1 MARLTF
7 ENVSKTFPGGVRA
20 VDGASLEIGDGEF
33 IVLVGP
39 SGSGKS
45 TLLRLTAGL
54 EWLTGGTIRFD
65 GRRVDGLPPR
75 RRDVTMAFQT
85 PALYPHLSVREN
97 MAFPLRM
104 RKVAVA
110 ERGKRVAETAEPLRI
125 AGLLDRRPNELSG
138 GERQRVALGRA
149 LVREANCLLLD
160 EPFAHLDGPLR
171 EQVRLDLLEIHR
183 RRPVTTLCVT
193 HDQNDALLLGHR
205 VAVMAAGRLQQV
217 GPPLEI
223 YDAPANRFVA
233 GFFGSPSMQ
242 FLEGRLQSAAM
253 GQQKPD
259 ANGLWF
265 VTETVRLR
273 VPQAMA
279 ARLGRHIG
287 QSVQLGLRPE
297 GIRLAEGNVAR
308 SPSPPAPL
316 PRRGE
321 GRLGGDPEFSFEA
334 TVRVSEVLGDRVFH
348 RIELPDGQMLTVAGT
363 RQAQTLAEGL
373 HAFQVGPAAVQFFA
387 PGPFGERL

>member
-7 ENVSKTFPGGVRA
+7 ENVAKTFPGGVRA
-20 VDGASLEIGDGEF
+20 VDGVSLEIGDGEF

-54 EWLTGGTIRFD
+54 ERLSGGAIRFD
-65 GRRVDGLPPR
+65 GRRVDSSAAAAA
-75 RRDVTMAFQT
+75 RRDDGVPDAGALSASDRAREHGVSAADAQS
-85 PALYPHLSVREN
+85 PAR
-97 MAFPLRM
+97 
-104 RKVAVA
+104 A
-110 ERGKRVAETAEPLRI
+110 ETGKRVAETAEPLRI
-125 AGLLDRRPNELSG
+125 AGLLDRQPNELSG

-183 RRPVTTLCVT
+183 RRPATTICVT

-205 VAVMAAGRLQQV
+205 VAVMAAGKFQQA

-223 YDAPANRFVA
+223 YDSPANRFVA
-233 GFFGSPSMQ
+233 GFFGSPPMQ
-242 FLEGRLQSAAM
+242 FLEGRLQAEGCRLQGPGTGRSEAA
-253 GQQKPD
+253 D
-259 ANGLWF
+259 IGLWF
-265 VTETVRLR
+265 AAGTVRLR
-273 VPQAMA
+273 VPEADA
-279 ARLGRHIG
+279 ARLQTHAGRP
-287 QSVQLGLRPE
+287 VQLGLRPE
-297 GIRLAEGNVAR
+297 GIRLADQDG
-308 SPSPPAPL
+308 AP
-316 PRRGE
+316 GY
-321 GRLGGDPEFSFEA
+321 SFDA

-348 RIELPDGQMLTVAGT
+348 RIELSDGQLLIAAGT
-363 RQAQTLAEGL
+363 RQAASLAEGPHTF
-373 HAFQVGPAAVQFFA
+373 HADPAAMQFFA